1 MRLDARLSGVCQHDP
16 DNQESLW
23 RHGSMMVPEVV
34 TRRRLTLADYEALP
48 DDQDYEIIDGALY
61 MSPRARPGHQMVANK
76 LSVTLTGHVMDSNL
90 GEVIP
95 DADLIVDDRNTYVSP
110 DIMFFRADRIR
121 NLDRN
126 DYIRLTPDLIVE
138 ILSPSSV
145 DYDRRT
151 KRQTYEKLGV
161 PHYWIADPRS
171 HTVAENVLQPGGQYQ
186 QRVVG
191 PDGRFQSALFPDLEI
206 DLARIFA

>member
-1 MRLDARLSGVCQHDP
+1 
-16 DNQESLW
+16 
-23 RHGSMMVPEVV
+23 MMVPEVV

-61 MSPRARPGHQMVANK
+61 MSPRARPGHQIVAAK
-76 LSVTLTGHVMDSNL
+76 FTHILMGHVLDHGL

-95 DADLIVDDRNTYVSP
+95 DADLIVDDRNTYISP

-126 DYIRLTPDLIVE
+126 DFIRLIPDLIVE

-151 KRQTYEKLGV
+151 KRQTYETLGV

-171 HTVAENVLQPGGQYQ
+171 HTVAENVLQPSGQYQ

-191 PDGRFQSALFPDLEI
+191 PDGPFRPALFPNLEI
-206 DLARIFA
+206 DLTRIFA